1 MDTRRVLRLLGR
13 LYDEILRQSITLVT
27 AVSICMLSVSVLIR
41 VLESSRNDDLRLGYV
56 RYPDKDGEEGR
67 GGEEPVMLMS
77 SFANA
82 FSFLSV
88 IMIVNCT
95 LVLLYKGGHYRIIQ
109 AWLMGGSAILL
120 FATGYYYGG
129 RLLFYFNV
137 SVDHMSWSFVTWNVG
152 MAGIAALYFDGPY
165 LMQQGYLVYTSVL
178 MALTIAESL
187 PEWTCW
193 TLLVLISIWD
203 VFAVLCVVGP
213 LRMLIET
220 AKERNEP
227 LFPALIFS
235 TSSAWCYDLGER
247 TASLTD
253 VHTVSAISAAVLRI
267 REAGKIGS
275 SLAYPAP
282 VDATNSM
289 SVHNDYHTALTSTFS
304 SKALEEHTCSPMA
317 SVMTSD
323 PFFRSSNEGHLV
335 PLAKTDETLIS
346 VHSASKRRPVTCK
359 ASSDTSEPSETCSTP
374 GKKEHTSGS
383 SGARTPARPDPRH
396 FRAAFFSRHER
407 SLRGQYGADF
417 PDAQRYQTPSIPAE
431 RFCPC
436 NCRNGRDRLAA
447 TTGPGER
454 YVPQTTPAGGLPAN
468 RGMKMG
474 LGDFIFYSVLVG
486 EASLRGS
493 ATTVV
498 ACYLSIIMGIF
509 LTLALLVMLQ
519 KPLPALPLSISL
531 GMLAYFSSVS
541 LIEPFLGDVRFG
553 AL

>member
-1 MDTRRVLRLLGR
+1 MDTRRVLGLLSR
-13 LYDEILRQSITLVT
+13 LYEEILRQSITLVT

-41 VLESSRNDDLRLGYV
+41 VLESSRNDDFRLGYV
-56 RYPDKDGEEGR
+56 RYPDKDGEKGR
-67 GGEEPVMLMS
+67 GDEEPVMLMS

-137 SVDHMSWSFVTWNVG
+137 SMDHVSWSFVTWNVG
-152 MAGIAALYFDGPY
+152 MTGIAALYFDGPY
-165 LMQQGYLVYTSVL
+165 VIQQGYLIYTSVL
-178 MALTIAESL
+178 MALNIGESL
-187 PEWTCW
+187 PEWTAW

-247 TASLTD
+247 TASLTYVD
-253 VHTVSAISAAVLRI
+253 AISSVVAARSDHCVG
-267 REAGKIGS
+267 EAEKS
-275 SLAYPAP
+275 DPFFASPAP
-282 VDATNSM
+282 VGATISP
-289 SVHNDYHTALTSTFS
+289 SGRNDYDKALDSFLS
-304 SKALEEHTCSPMA
+304 REALEEHEHSPPAFVMA
-317 SVMTSD
+317 SDPLLESSD
-323 PFFRSSNEGHLV
+323 QKYLALPANIEEASALVRSAVKGGPTMCNV
-335 PLAKTDETLIS
+335 PSDTA
-346 VHSASKRRPVTCK
+346 
-359 ASSDTSEPSETCSTP
+359 ASSGSSGTP
-374 GKKEHTSGS
+374 GKKEHAGRS
-383 SGARTPARPDPRH
+383 SGARTLPRQDPRR
-396 FRAAFFSRHER
+396 FRAAFYTRNER
-407 SLRGQYGADF
+407 SLPASRRGDDF
-417 PDAQRYQTPSIPAE
+417 PDARRHQTPPPFIPTGNMCA
-431 RFCPC
+431 C
-436 NCRNGRDRLAA
+436 NRPTAA
-447 TTGPGER
+447 IGNAGR
-454 YVPQTTPAGGLPAN
+454 YVHRAPPAGDLPGSK
-468 RGMKMG
+468 GMKMG

-486 EASLRGS
+486 EASMRGS

-498 ACYLSIIMGIF
+498 ACYVSIIVGIF

-541 LIEPFLGDVRFG
+541 LIEPFLDAVGCA